1 MMRSLYTA
9 AAGMAAQQFN
19 LDVIANNL
27 ANVNTNGFKHSRAE
41 FQDTLY
47 QVLRSQGAQNGQDA
61 TRPVALQVGLGSR
74 TVATTTM
81 LEQGPLQQ
89 TSNKYDLAIEGD
101 GFFKVLLPD
110 GSEAFTRDGQF
121 KVDATGR
128 IVTSDGYP
136 LQPDILVP
144 SDAISFTVGSD
155 GTVNV
160 QVAGDTTIQNL
171 GQVLL
176 ARFPNPAGLQRIGH
190 NLFRVSAASGDA
202 IEGAPGTEGLGSI
215 AQYAIENS
223 NVQIVEE
230 MVRMILA
237 QRAYEV
243 NSKAITTA
251 DEMLGLTN
259 NLKR

>member
-9 AAGMAAQQFN
+9 AAGMSVQQFN

-27 ANVNTNGFKHSRAE
+27 ANVNTNGFKQSRAE

-61 TRPVALQVGLGSR
+61 TRPVALQVGLGAR
-74 TVATTTM
+74 TVATTMM
-81 LEQGPLQQ
+81 LDQGPLQQ
-89 TSNKYDLAIEGD
+89 TTNKYDLAIEGE

-110 GSEAFTRDGQF
+110 GTEAYTRDGQF

-128 IVTSDGYP
+128 LVTSDGYP

-144 SDAISFTVGSD
+144 TGAVSFTVGSD
-155 GTVNV
+155 GTANV
-160 QVAGDTTIQNL
+160 QVAGSAAIQNL
-171 GQVLL
+171 GQILL
-176 ARFPNPAGLQRIGH
+176 ARFQNPAGLERIGR
-190 NLFRVSAASGDA
+190 NLFRPSAASGDA
-202 IEGAPGTEGLGSI
+202 IEGVAGTDGLGSI
-215 AQYAIENS
+215 AQYTVENS

-237 QRAYEV
+237 QRAYEA
-243 NSKAITTA
+243 NSKAIVTA
-251 DEMLGLTN
+251 DEMLSLTN